1 MQHTLATKLCQQFL
15 IRHRLRADQYDPREI
30 LDAFLDEMGK
40 GLAGQTSSLAMIP
53 SYIPLPGQPPRE
65 RTVLAVD
72 AGGTHFRTAL
82 IRFDAASVPH
92 AEYRTTHAM
101 PGAEGELS
109 REEFFDRI
117 AGYLQPVIGESD
129 RLAFCFSYPAL
140 IGRDR
145 DGTLLY
151 WTKEIRAPQ
160 VVGGKILANLAIA
173 LRRRGLPC
181 PAHGLILNDTVA
193 ALLAG
198 CAATGF
204 APGTE
209 YVGFIL
215 GTGTNTAYI
224 ERNSA
229 IRKEPDLPAGCM
241 AINCEAANFNRIR
254 RGDIDLAFDG
264 DTALPG
270 KYVLEKMISGAY
282 LGGLCHRILLTAAEE
297 GVLGGAAARDVQAAR
312 IYEPRQVGALLSGPP
327 ADDDVG
333 AGEDP
338 HEQWPEEDR
347 AAAREIVTAV
357 VERAALIT
365 AVNMAAPIVKPVRE
379 GRRPDRFCVSA
390 DGSVYFK
397 LPSFRERAER
407 HLASILGPHSIDY
420 QIVHVEDATLIG
432 TAVAGLV

>member
-1 MQHTLATKLCQQFL
+1 MAPEHCQEFL
-15 IRHRLRADQYDPREI
+15 RRHRLLADQYDPGEI
-30 LDAFLDEMGK
+30 LEAFLDEMDR
-40 GLAGQTSSLAMIP
+40 GLAGETSSLAMIP
-53 SYIPLPGQPPRE
+53 SYIPLPGQPPRN

-82 IRFDAASVPH
+82 IRFDADSVAH
-92 AEYRTTHAM
+92 MEFRTTHAM
-101 PGAEGELS
+101 PGVEGELS

-117 AGYLQPVIGESD
+117 ADYLQPVIGESD

-160 VVGGKILANLAIA
+160 VVGEKILANLSAS

-181 PAHGLILNDTVA
+181 PAHGLVLNDTVA

-198 CAATGF
+198 CTAMGF
-204 APGTE
+204 APDTS

-224 ERNSA
+224 ERNAA
-229 IRKEPDLPAGCM
+229 IRKETGLPEGGM

-254 RGDIDLAFDG
+254 RGDIDLAFDA

-282 LGGLCHRILLTAAEE
+282 LGGLCHRILKTAAQE
-297 GVLGGAAARDVQAAR
+297 GVLGTVTGRDLEARKPLVPQ
-312 IYEPRQVGALLSGPP
+312 ELGALLAAAPVE
-327 ADDDVG
+327 AD
-333 AGEDP
+333 AGTAAVLYAC
-338 HEQWPEEDR
+338 WPD
-347 AAAREIVTAV
+347 ADQSAAREIVSAV

-379 GRRPDRFCVSA
+379 GRRPERVCVSA

-397 LPSFRERAER
+397 LPTFRERAER
-407 HLASILGPHSIDY
+407 HLAAILKPLAIEY
-420 QIVHVEDATLIG
+420 EIVHVEEATLFG
-432 TAVAGLV
+432 TAVAGLAD

>member
-1 MQHTLATKLCQQFL
+1 
-15 IRHRLRADQYDPREI
+15 
-30 LDAFLDEMGK
+30 MGR
-40 GLAGQTSSLAMIP
+40 GLAGETSSLAMIP
-53 SYIPLPGQPPRE
+53 SYIPPPGQPPRN

-82 IRFDAASVPH
+82 IRFDTDSVPH
-92 AEYRTTHAM
+92 VEYRTTHAM

-109 REEFFDRI
+109 REEFFNRI
-117 AGYLQPVIGESD
+117 ADYLQPVIGESD

-160 VVGGKILANLAIA
+160 VVGEKILANLEFA
-173 LRRRGLPC
+173 LRRRRLPC
-181 PAHGLILNDTVA
+181 PAHGLLLNDTVA

-198 CAATGF
+198 CTAMGF
-204 APGTE
+204 APYTS

-224 ERNSA
+224 ERNAA
-229 IRKEPDLPAGCM
+229 IRKESGLPPDGSM
-241 AINCEAANFNRIR
+241 AINCEAANFNRIP
-254 RGDIDLAFDG
+254 RGDIDLAFDA

-282 LGGLCHRILLTAAEE
+282 LGGLCHRILKTAAQE
-297 GVLGGAAARDVQAAR
+297 GVLGEQAARDLEAR
-312 IYEPRQVGALLSGPP
+312 KTYEPKQIGAMFSGLP
-327 ADDDVG
+327 AG
-333 AGEDP
+333 ETREAGEDP
-338 HEQWPEEDR
+338 QAHWPGEDR
-347 AAAREIVTAV
+347 RTARDVVSAV

-379 GRRPDRFCVSA
+379 GRRPERVCVSA

-397 LPSFRERAER
+397 LPTFRERAER
-407 HLASILGPHSIDY
+407 HLTAILDPLSISHEV
-420 QIVHVEDATLIG
+420 VHVEEATLIG
-432 TAVAGLV
+432 TAVAGLTI